1 MSKKSQNK
9 SFHYLRIFVLNILLS
24 VLSCSV
30 AISAE
35 VGHGSRGHS
44 DDTHDHDEGHS
55 SGHSSG
61 HRGKGYRGG
70 RQGSNHHDVSRGG
83 GKAVENKIFKSNGR
97 PVWAQE
103 GLPEVEL
110 GRLNV
115 ARAPSSVLI
124 RAENEALANYVEEM
138 SVLYNLDAD
147 QASVLLKTNFSNV
160 SRYDSPL
167 QNLALYKDIMTFGV
181 TELRTLDETISATSQ
196 LDLAAIFLGSASDK
210 TIPISEDSIIAINRI
225 LGLVEMNAD
234 ELNSLAVK
242 AELVREAILIGHGP
256 VDDH

>member
-1 MSKKSQNK
+1 MSKISSNK
-9 SFHYLRIFVLNILLS
+9 SFHYLRILVLNILLS
-24 VLSCSV
+24 VSSFSV
-30 AISAE
+30 AMSAE
-35 VGHGSRGHS
+35 VGHVSRGHS
-44 DDTHDHDEGHS
+44 DDTHDNDE
-55 SGHSSG
+55 GHSSG

-70 RQGSNHHDVSRGG
+70 RQGSNRHDVARGG
-83 GKAVENKIFKSNGR
+83 GKAVENKIFQSNSR

-138 SVLYNLDAD
+138 SELYNLDAY
-147 QASVLLKTNFSNV
+147 QASALLKTNFSNV

-181 TELRTLDETISATSQ
+181 TELRTLDGTLSATSQ

-210 TIPISEDSIIAINRI
+210 TIPISENSIIAINRI
-225 LGLVEMNAD
+225 LGLVEMNSD
-234 ELNSLAVK
+234 ELNTLAIK